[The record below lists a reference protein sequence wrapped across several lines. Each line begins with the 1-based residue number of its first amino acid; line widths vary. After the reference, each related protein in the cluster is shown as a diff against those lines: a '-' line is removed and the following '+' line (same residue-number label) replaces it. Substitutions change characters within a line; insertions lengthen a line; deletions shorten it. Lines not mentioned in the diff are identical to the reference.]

1 MNQPHASLYTGPL
14 EIPSNPSLPFH
25 PSKSSQSPEL
35 GKNHFKV
42 EVIAASLPWL
52 NVMFVQ
58 FRYCRCLSWY
68 PFILLSFHRI
78 FFRKVPLKHP
88 VCSVYSERRHF
99 SRSQLGVEDGAGEV
113 CPRWPLWWWPAGDLA
128 WKWAEAWKGT
138 LGGGVWGHHALL
150 LLWKGAPSLY
160 VWIKS
165 PGPFEN
171 RMSSLTLKNCP
182 VCLPSCLTTI
192 PQFWIIQSLVSS
204 LALVPAT
211 PVISSSG
218 NLVS

>member
-78 FFRKVPLKHP
+78 FFRISPLEASCVFSVLWEKTFFQEPVGSGGWSRGSVSSVTAVMVTSRRPGLEVGRGMKGHPGRGRVRPSCPPAPLK
-88 VCSVYSERRHF
+88 
-99 SRSQLGVEDGAGEV
+99 G
-113 CPRWPLWWWPAGDLA
+113 CP
-128 WKWAEAWKGT
+128 
-138 LGGGVWGHHALL
+138 
-150 LLWKGAPSLY
+150 
-160 VWIKS
+160 
-165 PGPFEN
+165 
-171 RMSSLTLKNCP
+171 
-182 VCLPSCLTTI
+182 
-192 PQFWIIQSLVSS
+192 
-204 LALVPAT
+204 
-211 PVISSSG
+211 
-218 NLVS
+218 